1 MIESS
6 KTSKPDEIKRQIDT
20 EIPKPKLPQ
29 QKPVEKIPVIDLDSW
44 EEKPSASKSEKPAT
58 KNLTTPKRSDQTM
71 KDFLK
76 NHQKKSTS
84 PKKRIAGPSNMTPK
98 KSNDG
103 QKKSKVEQLKE
114 NEVKSD
120 VDSWDSDFY
129 QNCKNA
135 SDKNQPRDQNVDSHE
150 EDIEKNSSTSS
161 MKDHSGNLF
170 GNSDDDFS
178 DDDDED
184 FLERTRTRIEPPE
197 PKIDTNK
204 SNGTVS
210 EPKNDVIVIDSGRFS

>member
-6 KTSKPDEIKRQIDT
+6 KTSKPDEIKHQKDA

-29 QKPVEKIPVIDLDSW
+29 QKPVDKIPVIDLDSW
-44 EEKPSASKSEKPAT
+44 EEKPSTSKSENPST

-76 NHQKKSTS
+76 NHKKKSTS
-84 PKKRIAGPSNMTPK
+84 PKKRPSQKMTPK

-135 SDKNQPRDQNVDSHE
+135 SDKNHLPRDQNVDD
-150 EDIEKNSSTSS
+150 EDVEKNSSSSS

-170 GNSDDDFS
+170 GNSDDGFS

-184 FLERTRTRIEPPE
+184 FLERTRTVPPE
-197 PKIDTNK
+197 PKIDMA
-204 SNGTVS
+204 
-210 EPKNDVIVIDSGRFS
+210 KNDVIVIDSGRFSC

>member
-1 MIESS
+1 
-6 KTSKPDEIKRQIDT
+6 
-20 EIPKPKLPQ
+20 
-29 QKPVEKIPVIDLDSW
+29 
-44 EEKPSASKSEKPAT
+44 
-58 KNLTTPKRSDQTM
+58 
-71 KDFLK
+71 
-76 NHQKKSTS
+76 
-84 PKKRIAGPSNMTPK
+84 MTPK

-103 QKKSKVEQLKE
+103 QKKSKIEQLKE

-135 SDKNQPRDQNVDSHE
+135 SDKNQPRDQNVDGHE
-150 EDIEKNSSTSS
+150 DVEKNSTSSS

-184 FLERTRTRIEPPE
+184 FLERTRTVPPE
-197 PKIDTNK
+197 PKIDMT
-204 SNGTVS
+204 
-210 EPKNDVIVIDSGRFS
+210 KNDVIVIDSGRFS